1 MIPIEV
7 FLLDLRLIPI
17 VAVFDNAIP
26 NPLAVAYFTN
36 FLRLRGVIYFVFKYL
51 VKIRNDV

>member
-7 FLLDLRLIPI
+7 FLLDLRLIPN

-26 NPLAVAYFTN
+26 KLLAVAYFIN
-36 FLRLRGVIYFVFKYL
+36 FLRLRGVIYLYL
-51 VKIRNDV
+51 SVE

>member
-36 FLRLRGVIYFVFKYL
+36 FLRLRGVIHFVFKYL